1 MEWLERLAEA
11 PGGAAMGALA
21 LASLLEAGLFPTGA
35 DFLLI
40 LVIAG
45 RPDEWLLATA
55 VVIAASVAGSALGYW
70 IGRGAGRPLIR
81 RVLPTRTRLWLERV
95 YQHNDALA
103 VAVGGLLPFVPFKH
117 VSLTAGFFDLYFVR
131 FLAVATISRGIRFAL
146 IGYASSRYQEQVR
159 SALIDHGLTLVAT
172 IVVVALVVEL
182 IRRRLVP
189 REGASCAAE
198 SA

>member
-11 PGGAAMGALA
+11 PGGAAIGALA

-45 RPDEWLLATA
+45 RPDEWFLATA
-55 VVIAASVAGSALGYW
+55 VVIAASVAGSALGYG
-70 IGRGAGRPLIR
+70 IGHGAGRPLIR
-81 RVLPTRTRLWLERV
+81 RVLPARTRLWLERV

-117 VSLTAGFFDLYFVR
+117 VSLTAGFFDLHFVR
-131 FLAVATISRGIRFAL
+131 FLAVAAISRALRFAL
-146 IGYASSRYQEQVR
+146 IGYASSCYQEQVR
-159 SALIDHGLTLVAT
+159 SVLIDHGLTLVAA
-172 IVVVALVVEL
+172 IVAFAVVVEL
-182 IRRRLVP
+182 IRRRLLP
-189 REGASCAAE
+189 RAAARCAPE